1 MDSSSILI
9 PCLILCFLVGPLAAS
24 FPLFLGG
31 RNECASV
38 VEGAAVWEAN
48 AAGAVGEYSTT
59 EEIRRMAHAPEMAG
73 WMLRLRRELHEF
85 PELAHEEFRTSA
97 AIRREL
103 DGIGVKYRWP
113 VAGTGVVATVGT
125 GFPPFVALRAD
136 MDALPIQ
143 ELVDWDH
150 KSKIDGKMH
159 ACGHDAHVSMLLG
172 AAKILHQLEHTL
184 QGTVVLIFQPAEEK
198 GVGASEMIRGDALK
212 NVEAIFAMH
221 VAYLLPAGVVASRA
235 GEFLAGCGY
244 FRATISHDGPPQAAM
259 NTILAASATVI
270 SLQNLV
276 SREADPLDGQVVA
289 VTRVDGGSSNSY
301 SDIPSSVTI
310 SGTFRAFGRA
320 IFREISR
327 RIEEV
332 IEAQAAVYRCA
343 AETEFSNAG
352 EPLIPP
358 TVTDGRVDEY
368 AQEVARELLGSDKV
382 EIAPR
387 VMGSEDFAYYLERV
401 PGTLLLLGTKNEG
414 IGSVHPAH
422 SPYFTIDEDVLPIGA
437 AIHAAF
443 AHHYLIKSAKRE
455 V

>member
-1 MDSSSILI
+1 MDSSSFLFC
-9 PCLILCFLVGPLAAS
+9 CLILCFLAAPPAAS
-24 FPLFLGG
+24 FPLFSGG
-31 RNECASV
+31 RNDCLSV

-48 AAGAVGEYSTT
+48 AGAVGESKT
-59 EEIRRMAHAPEMAG
+59 EEIRRMAHAPETAA

-85 PELAHEEFRTSA
+85 PELGHEEFRTSA

-113 VAGTGVVATVGT
+113 VAGTGVVATVGS
-125 GFPPFVALRAD
+125 GGPPFVALRAD

-143 ELVDWDH
+143 ELVEWDH

-184 QGTVVLIFQPAEEK
+184 QGTAVLIFQPAEEK
-198 GVGASEMIRGDALK
+198 GIGAVEMIRGGALK

-221 VAYLLPAGVVASRA
+221 VAYILPAGVVASRA

-244 FRATISHDGPPQAAM
+244 FRATIRHDGPPQAAM

-289 VTRVDGGSSNSY
+289 VTRVDGGSSY

-310 SGTFRAFGRA
+310 SGTFRVFSRA
-320 IFREISR
+320 IFREITR

-332 IEAQAAVYRCA
+332 IKAQAAVYRCA
-343 AETEFSNAG
+343 AETMFSNAG

-358 TVTDGRVDEY
+358 TVTDRRIDEY

-382 EIAPR
+382 EIAPQ

-414 IGSVHPAH
+414 IGSVHPPH

-443 AHHYLIKSAKRE
+443 AHHYLVESAKRRE
-455 V
+455 DH